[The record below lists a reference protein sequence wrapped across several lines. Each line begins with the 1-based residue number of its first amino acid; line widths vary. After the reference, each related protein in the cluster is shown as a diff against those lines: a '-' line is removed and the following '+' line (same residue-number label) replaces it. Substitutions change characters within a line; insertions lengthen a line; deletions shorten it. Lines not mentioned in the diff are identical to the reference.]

1 VLDTSWTAP
10 TMHADGSPLTDL
22 ASYNVYYGTTDP
34 PCPGATSVSV
44 ASPTAAPGPDQTV
57 AATLTGLTT
66 GPLYFVAVTAVD
78 TGGSE
83 SGCSPVASAVP
94 RIDFAVSPTGTVD
107 FGTVNI
113 GSVADQTFTVQNT
126 DGGTVSGTVTTSA
139 PFTVVS
145 GGSFNLVGA
154 GATATVTVR
163 FTPLTA
169 VLTATNVT
177 FTAGGGS
184 ISRGVTG
191 TGLVG
196 TNPAPVLTSLS
207 PATATAGGAALTLT
221 VNGSNYVSGSTV
233 QWNGAARTT
242 TFVSA
247 TRLTAAI
254 PAADVAA
261 TGTASVT
268 VVTPAPGGGTSAAQT
283 FTINNPAPTLTTL
296 SPSSAIVG
304 GAGFT
309 LTLTGNVTIRGTTK
323 SVTFDVQGKR
333 DGASLTATATA
344 NPSFKFG
351 DFGMQVPSVF
361 TVLSIVDNINLQLD
375 FVGTAA

>member
-1 VLDTSWTAP
+1 FA
-10 TMHADGSPLTDL
+10 
-22 ASYNVYYGTTDP
+22 
-34 PCPGATSVSV
+34 
-44 ASPTAAPGPDQTV
+44 
-57 AATLTGLTT
+57 
-66 GPLYFVAVTAVD
+66 AVTAVD
-78 TGGSE
+78 TAGSE
-83 SGCSPVASAVP
+83 SVCSTVASAVP

-113 GSVADQTFTVQNT
+113 GSVGDQTFTVQNT
-126 DGGTVSGTVTTSA
+126 DGGTVSGTVGTSA

-207 PATATAGGAALTLT
+207 PASAVVGGAGFTLTLT
-221 VNGSNYVSGSTV
+221 GSGFLSGASV

-247 TRLTAAI
+247 TQLTAAI
-254 PAADVAA
+254 PAADIAA

-268 VVTPAPGGGTSAAQT
+268 VVTPAPGGGTSAART
-283 FTINNPAPTLTTL
+283 FSINNPAPTISSL
-296 SPSSAIVG
+296 SPASVAVG
-304 GAGFT
+304 AAAFT
-309 LTLTGNVTIRGTTK
+309 LTVNGSNFVSGSSVRWNGAARTT
-323 SVTFDVQGKR
+323 
-333 DGASLTATATA
+333 
-344 NPSFKFG
+344 
-351 DFGMQVPSVF
+351 
-361 TVLSIVDNINLQLD
+361 
-375 FVGTAA
+375 